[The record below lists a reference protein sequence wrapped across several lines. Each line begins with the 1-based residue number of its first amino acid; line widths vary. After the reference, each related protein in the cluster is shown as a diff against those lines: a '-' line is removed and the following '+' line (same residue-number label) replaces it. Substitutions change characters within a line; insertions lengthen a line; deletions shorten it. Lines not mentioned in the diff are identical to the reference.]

1 MKIKANKYKWNLS
14 YHHWN
19 LLTVAKLNTKEDI
32 LYVWIS
38 EKLLKWHFPPKASES
53 PLITTK
59 AQPTAWRS
67 QEALTSF
74 NHKQAECWNILCT
87 CSVEVWQQR
96 FQHRADITGMKVED
110 ILFFFPV
117 FWINLIF
124 RFWLKWFFFDFLFLF
139 L

>member
-38 EKLLKWHFPPKASES
+38 EKLLKWQFPPKASES

-67 QEALTSF
+67 QEALTSS
-74 NHKQAECWNILCT
+74 NHKQAESWNFLCT

>member
-67 QEALTSF
+67 QEALTSS
-74 NHKQAECWNILCT
+74 NHKQAESWNFLCT